1 MIFRLDKRIVFP
13 DPALAEED
21 GLLAVGGDL
30 SSDRLL
36 LAYHNGI
43 FPWYN
48 DDTPILWYSPHE
60 RFILFPEELKVSKS
74 MRQVLSSKR
83 FKVTYDQNFAEIID
97 ACSSV
102 GRKDQNGTWITD
114 DMKNAYI
121 RLHKEGHAH
130 SVEVW
135 KDEKLVGG
143 LYGVQVG
150 AVFCGESMF
159 SKVSNASKVAL
170 ISLCSFDKYKL
181 IDCQVYTEHLES
193 MGAKM
198 ISREEYLEILQ
209 NTEV

>member
-13 DPALAEED
+13 DPSLAEED

-30 SSDRLL
+30 STNRLL
-36 LAYHNGI
+36 LAYQHGI

-60 RFILFPEELKVSKS
+60 RFVLFPDKLKISKS
-74 MRQVLSSKR
+74 MRQILRSNR
-83 FKVTYDQNFAEIID
+83 FRVTYDQNFAEVIN
-97 ACSSV
+97 ACSTV
-102 GRKDQNGTWITD
+102 DRKGQGGTWITP
-114 DMKNAYI
+114 DMKEAYI
-121 RLHKEGHAH
+121 RLHREGHAH

-135 KDEKLVGG
+135 QDAELVGG

-150 AVFCGESMF
+150 DVFCGESMF

-170 ISLCSFDKYKL
+170 ISLLNTNNYKL
-181 IDCQVYTEHLES
+181 IDCQLYTEHLES

-198 ISREEYLEILQ
+198 ISREEYLAMLQ
-209 NTEV
+209 NNVG

>member
-1 MIFRLDKRIVFP
+1 MIFRLDKRIIFP
-13 DPALAEED
+13 NPSLAEED

-30 SSDRLL
+30 STSRLL

-43 FPWYN
+43 FPWFN

-60 RFILFPEELKVSKS
+60 RFVLFPNELRVSKS
-74 MRQVLSSKR
+74 MRQVLKSDR
-83 FKVTYDQNFAEIID
+83 FTVTSDQNFADVID
-97 ACSSV
+97 ACSSA
-102 GRKDQNGTWITD
+102 GRKGQDGTWITD
-114 DMKNAYI
+114 DMKQAYI
-121 RLHKEGHAH
+121 RLHKEGHAR

-150 AVFCGESMF
+150 EVFCGESMF

-170 ISLCSFDKYKL
+170 ISLCNTDKYKL

-193 MGAKM
+193 MGARM
-198 ISREEYLEILQ
+198 ISREEYLSILQ
-209 NTEV
+209 NNAG

>member
-13 DPALAEED
+13 NPSLAEED

-30 SSDRLL
+30 STERLL
-36 LAYHNGI
+36 LAYRHGI

-60 RFILFPEELKVSKS
+60 RFVLFPDELKISKS
-74 MRQVLSSKR
+74 MRQVLRSGHFR
-83 FKVTYDQNFAEIID
+83 VTYDQSFAEVID
-97 ACSSV
+97 ACSTVS
-102 GRKDQNGTWITD
+102 RKGQPGTWITA
-114 DMKNAYI
+114 DMKKAYI

-135 KDEKLVGG
+135 RDEELVGG

-150 AVFCGESMF
+150 EVFCGESMF

-170 ISLCSFDKYKL
+170 ISMCNTGNYKL

-193 MGAKM
+193 MGARM
-198 ISREEYLEILQ
+198 TNRDEYLEILQ
-209 NTEV
+209 NNAG

>member
-1 MIFRLDKRIVFP
+1 MIFRLDKRIIFP
-13 DPALAEED
+13 DPSLAEED

-30 SSDRLL
+30 SSKRLL

-43 FPWYN
+43 FPWYG
-48 DDTPILWYSPHE
+48 DETPILWYSPHE
-60 RFILFPEELKVSKS
+60 RFVLFPDELKVSKS
-74 MRQVLSSKR
+74 MSQILRSGR
-83 FKVTYDQNFAEIID
+83 FRVTYDQNFAEVID
-97 ACSSV
+97 ACSTV
-102 GRKDQNGTWITD
+102 KRKDQPGTWITF
-114 DMKNAYI
+114 DMKEAYI

-135 KDEKLVGG
+135 DGEKLAGG

-170 ISLCSFDKYKL
+170 INLCNTGKYKL

-193 MGAKM
+193 MGARM
-198 ISREEYLEILQ
+198 ITRDEYLVILQ
-209 NTEV
+209 NIEV

>member
-1 MIFRLDKRIVFP
+1 MIFRLDKRIIFP
-13 DPALAEED
+13 NPSLAEED

-30 SSDRLL
+30 STSRLL

-43 FPWYN
+43 FPWFN

-60 RFILFPEELKVSKS
+60 RFVLFPNELKVSKS
-74 MRQVLSSKR
+74 MRQVLKSDR
-83 FKVTYDQNFAEIID
+83 FTVTSDQNFADVID
-97 ACSSV
+97 ACSSA
-102 GRKDQNGTWITD
+102 GRKGQDGTWITD
-114 DMKNAYI
+114 DMKQAYI
-121 RLHKEGHAH
+121 RLHKEGHAR

-150 AVFCGESMF
+150 EVFCGESMF

-170 ISLCSFDKYKL
+170 ISLCNTDKYKL

-193 MGAKM
+193 MGARM
-198 ISREEYLEILQ
+198 ISREEYLRILQ
-209 NTEV
+209 NNAG

>member
-1 MIFRLDKRIVFP
+1 MIFRLDKRIIFP
-13 DPALAEED
+13 NPSLAEED

-30 SSDRLL
+30 STNRLL
-36 LAYHNGI
+36 LAYQNGI

-60 RFILFPEELKVSKS
+60 RFVLFPNELKVSKS
-74 MRQVLSSKR
+74 MRQVLKSDR
-83 FKVTYDQNFAEIID
+83 FTVTSDQNFADVID
-97 ACSSV
+97 ACSSA
-102 GRKDQNGTWITD
+102 GRKGQDGTWITD
-114 DMKNAYI
+114 DMKQAYI
-121 RLHKEGHAH
+121 RLHKEGHAR

-150 AVFCGESMF
+150 EVFCGESMF

-170 ISLCSFDKYKL
+170 ISLCNTDKYKL

-193 MGAKM
+193 MGARM
-198 ISREEYLEILQ
+198 ISREEYLSILQ
-209 NTEV
+209 NNAG